1 MSTIELVLFFLLRVG
16 VPFAVLITV
25 GEWVRRREI
34 KYWFHV

>member
-1 MSTIELVLFFLLRVG
+1 MSTIALVFFFLLRVG
-16 VPFAVLITV
+16 VPFAVLITA